1 VQPNKPPATQRP
13 ERTKVWTIG
22 ELLRWTTERFEQ
34 VGIDEPRVDA
44 EHLLALALGCKRL
57 ELYVQH
63 SRQLSE
69 DERGPFRELVRRRL
83 CREPVAYI
91 RGSRGF
97 HALDLD
103 LSVDQRVLIPRPE
116 TEHLVDW
123 LLEELPRAPK
133 LAHFED
139 PPSAAELDAA
149 ISLRVEEE
157 AAAARSLG
165 AVNPELAGTTG
176 ASPATPT
183 EHAPTDH
190 APTDHAPTEHAP
202 TEHAP
207 TEHASTEHAST
218 EHAPTDHADHA
229 DHANSSAA
237 GDRPEANARG
247 KSAPDD
253 ARGSDEPIYVIDI
266 GTGSGAIALA
276 IKRARPDVLIL
287 AVDRSPEALAVAKAN
302 VERCGLDV
310 RLRLSDLLDNIPT
323 PPGGFH
329 AIAANL
335 PYIPT
340 ADLEELQPEVRRFEP
355 MSALDGGADGLDL
368 IRRLLDR
375 CAEPGVLA
383 KTGRIYLEIG
393 VGQAPQVLDELQRR
407 GFVNASARRDYGG
420 INRVIA
426 ATAPPSERA
435 GR

>member
-1 VQPNKPPATQRP
+1 MQPDKPPATQRP
-13 ERTKVWTIG
+13 ERTKVWTVG

-57 ELYVQH
+57 DLYVQH

-83 CREPVAYI
+83 SREPVAYI
-91 RGSRGF
+91 RGNRGF

-103 LSVDQRVLIPRPE
+103 LSVDRRVLIPRPE

-157 AAAARSLG
+157 AAAARSLAALG
-165 AVNPELAGTTG
+165 EEVAATDTG
-176 ASPATPT
+176 APPEETPESDDATPRRGA
-183 EHAPTDH
+183 EATDRAH
-190 APTDHAPTEHAP
+190 D
-202 TEHAP
+202 
-207 TEHASTEHAST
+207 
-218 EHAPTDHADHA
+218 
-229 DHANSSAA
+229 
-237 GDRPEANARG
+237 
-247 KSAPDD
+247 PDD
-253 ARGSDEPIYVIDI
+253 SKDEPIYVIDV

-276 IKRARPDVLIL
+276 IKRARPDVLLL
-287 AVDRSPEALAVAKAN
+287 AVDRSPEALTVAKAN

-310 RLRLSDLLDNIPT
+310 RLRRSDLLEDIPS

-340 ADLEELQPEVRRFEP
+340 ADLEGLQPEVRKFEP

-375 CAEPGVLA
+375 CAQPGVLA
-383 KTGRIYLEIG
+383 QGGRIYLEIG
-393 VGQAPQVLDELQRR
+393 IGQAPQVLEELERR

-420 INRVIA
+420 IERVIA
-426 ATAPPSERA
+426 ATAPPAE
-435 GR
+435 

>member
-1 VQPNKPPATQRP
+1 VQPDKPPATQRP
-13 ERTKVWTIG
+13 ERTKVWTVG

-44 EHLLALALGCKRL
+44 EHLLALALDCKRL
-57 ELYVQH
+57 DLYVQH

-83 CREPVAYI
+83 SREPVAYI
-91 RGSRGF
+91 RGNRGF

-103 LSVDQRVLIPRPE
+103 LYVDRRVLIPRPE

-157 AAAARSLG
+157 TAARSLG
-165 AVNPELAGTTG
+165 AVSPELAETTG
-176 ASPATPT
+176 GSAAADD
-183 EHAPTDH
+183 APTD
-190 APTDHAPTEHAP
+190 
-202 TEHAP
+202 
-207 TEHASTEHAST
+207 S
-218 EHAPTDHADHA
+218 ADA
-229 DHANSSAA
+229 ISSAA
-237 GDRPEANARG
+237 SDDPQARARTEARTEARTKEKTRGSAADANA
-247 KSAPDD
+247 
-253 ARGSDEPIYVIDI
+253 EPIYVIDV

-287 AVDRSPEALAVAKAN
+287 AVDRSPEALTVAKAN

-310 RLRLSDLLDNIPT
+310 RLRRSDLLDDIPT

-340 ADLEELQPEVRRFEP
+340 ADLEGLQPEVRRFEP

-368 IRRLLDR
+368 VRRLLDR

-383 KTGRIYLEIG
+383 PTGRIYLEIG
-393 VGQAPQVLDELQRR
+393 VGQAPQVLEELERR
-407 GFVNASARRDYGG
+407 GFVDASARRDYGG
-420 INRVIA
+420 IDRVIA
-426 ATAPPSERA
+426 ATAPPTERA
-435 GR
+435 

>member
-1 VQPNKPPATQRP
+1 MQPDKPPATQRP
-13 ERTKVWTIG
+13 ERTKVWTVG

-57 ELYVQH
+57 DLYVQH

-83 CREPVAYI
+83 SREPVAYI
-91 RGSRGF
+91 RGNRGF

-103 LSVDQRVLIPRPE
+103 LSVDRRVLIPRPE

-157 AAAARSLG
+157 AAAARSLAALG
-165 AVNPELAGTTG
+165 QDDAATDTG
-176 ASPATPT
+176 ATSEETPEVDHATPRGGA
-183 EHAPTDH
+183 EATDRAH
-190 APTDHAPTEHAP
+190 D
-202 TEHAP
+202 
-207 TEHASTEHAST
+207 S
-218 EHAPTDHADHA
+218 
-229 DHANSSAA
+229 
-237 GDRPEANARG
+237 GDDG
-247 KSAPDD
+247 K
-253 ARGSDEPIYVIDI
+253 DEPIYVIDV

-287 AVDRSPEALAVAKAN
+287 AVDRSPEALTVAKAN

-310 RLRLSDLLDNIPT
+310 RLRRSDLLEDIPS

-340 ADLEELQPEVRRFEP
+340 ADLEGLQPEVRKFEP

-368 IRRLLDR
+368 VRRLLDR
-375 CAEPGVLA
+375 CAQPGVLA
-383 KTGRIYLEIG
+383 QGGRLYLEIG
-393 VGQAPQVLDELQRR
+393 IGQAPQVLEELERR

-420 INRVIA
+420 IERVIA
-426 ATAPPSERA
+426 ATAPPAE
-435 GR
+435 

>member
-1 VQPNKPPATQRP
+1 MQPDKPPATQRP
-13 ERTKVWTIG
+13 ERTKVWTVG

-57 ELYVQH
+57 DLYVQH
-63 SRQLSE
+63 SRQLSD

-83 CREPVAYI
+83 SREPVAYI
-91 RGSRGF
+91 RGNRGF

-103 LSVDQRVLIPRPE
+103 LSVDRRVLIPRPE

-133 LAHFED
+133 LAHFDD

-157 AAAARSLG
+157 AAAARTLAALG
-165 AVNPELAGTTG
+165 QEVA
-176 ASPATPT
+176 ATDT
-183 EHAPTDH
+183 
-190 APTDHAPTEHAP
+190 
-202 TEHAP
+202 
-207 TEHASTEHAST
+207 
-218 EHAPTDHADHA
+218 
-229 DHANSSAA
+229 SAA
-237 GDRPEANARG
+237 ADDPPSGDDSTPRRG
-247 KSAPDD
+247 AQETERAQGSGDD
-253 ARGSDEPIYVIDI
+253 GKDEPIYVIDV

-287 AVDRSPEALAVAKAN
+287 AVDRSPEALTVAKAN

-310 RLRLSDLLDNIPT
+310 RLRRSDLLEDIPS

-340 ADLEELQPEVRRFEP
+340 ADLEGLQPEVRKFEP

-368 IRRLLDR
+368 VRRLLDR
-375 CAEPGVLA
+375 CAQPGVLA
-383 KTGRIYLEIG
+383 QDGRIYLEIG
-393 VGQAPQVLDELQRR
+393 IGQAPQVLAELKRR

-420 INRVIA
+420 VERVIA
-426 ATAPPSERA
+426 ATAPPAE
-435 GR
+435 